1 MTKQNKL
8 KREAKENKPTKLKI
22 NDIDQCE
29 YSDLMRKKRRDRE
42 RERERETVKKKEN
55 KRTEDDSHSSM
66 SNMKEKT
73 ETPSIVY

>member
-42 RERERETVKKKEN
+42 RERETVKKK
-55 KRTEDDSHSSM
+55 
-66 SNMKEKT
+66 KT
-73 ETPSIVY
+73 NEQKTTVTVQCPI